1 MKMSYHSIV
10 RAAAAAIVTLAFVL
24 SSSAAEARAGPWTG
38 SDRHHGWSLGTRLS
52 PPGMIARRGSVLPG
66 VAVPGLASPPRAV
79 PTRVAEG
86 RPSAAAIEDARRRT
100 GLPATAR
107 AVGWRLVDGAGG
119 KVWKIIFRVGNR
131 QVAVEVPAG
140 G

>member
-1 MKMSYHSIV
+1 
-10 RAAAAAIVTLAFVL
+10 
-24 SSSAAEARAGPWTG
+24 
-38 SDRHHGWSLGTRLS
+38 
-52 PPGMIARRGSVLPG
+52 MIARRGAVLPG
-66 VAVPGLASPPRAV
+66 LAGPGLAPLPRAV
-79 PTRVAEG
+79 PMRLAEG
-86 RPSAAAIEDARRRT
+86 RPSAAAIEDARRRN

>member
-1 MKMSYHSIV
+1 MKMSHHSIV
-10 RAAAAAIVTLAFVL
+10 KAAAAAIVTLAVVL
-24 SSSAAEARAGPWTG
+24 PSSATEARASPWAVG
-38 SDRHHGWSLGTRLS
+38 DRHHGWSQGTRPPS
-52 PPGMIARRGSVLPG
+52 PGMIARRGAVLPG
-66 VAVPGLASPPRAV
+66 LAGPGLAPPPRAV
-79 PTRVAEG
+79 PMRLAEG
-86 RPSAAAIEDARRRT
+86 RPSAAAIEDARRRN

>member
-1 MKMSYHSIV
+1 MRTSHHSIV
-10 RAAAAAIVTLAFVL
+10 NAAVAAFVTLAVVL
-24 SSSAAEARAGPWTG
+24 PSSDTEARAGPWPG
-38 SDRHHGWSLGTRLS
+38 GDRHHGWSQGTRLPS
-52 PPGMIARRGSVLPG
+52 PGMIARRGWVLPG
-66 VAVPGLASPPRAV
+66 VAVP
-79 PTRVAEG
+79 TRLAEG
-86 RPSAAAIEDARRRT
+86 RPSAAAIEDARRRN

>member
-1 MKMSYHSIV
+1 MKMSHQSIV
-10 RAAAAAIVTLAFVL
+10 KAAAAAIVTLAVVL
-24 SSSAAEARAGPWTG
+24 SSSATEAQASPWLG
-38 SDRHHGWSLGTRLS
+38 GDRQQGWSQVTRPPS
-52 PPGMIARRGSVLPG
+52 PGMIVQRRAVLSGLAGPRLATPPQ
-66 VAVPGLASPPRAV
+66 AVPMRF
-79 PTRVAEG
+79 AEG
-86 RPSAAAIEDARRRT
+86 RPSAAAIDDARRRN

-119 KVWKIIFRVGNR
+119 KMWKIIFRVGNR

>member
-1 MKMSYHSIV
+1 MKMSYHSIMK
-10 RAAAAAIVTLAFVL
+10 AAAAAIVTLAVVL
-24 SSSAAEARAGPWTG
+24 PSSATEARASSWPGG
-38 SDRHHGWSLGTRLS
+38 DRHHGWSQGMRLPS
-52 PPGMIARRGSVLPG
+52 PGMIAQRGAVLPG
-66 VAVPGLASPPRAV
+66 LAGPRLTSPPRAA
-79 PTRVAEG
+79 PMRLAEG
-86 RPSAAAIEDARRRT
+86 RPSAAAIEEARRRN

-107 AVGWRLVDGAGG
+107 AVGWRLVDGASG

>member
-1 MKMSYHSIV
+1 MKTSHHSIV
-10 RAAAAAIVTLAFVL
+10 TAAVAAFVMLAVVL
-24 SSSAAEARAGPWTG
+24 SSSATEARAGPWAG
-38 SDRHHGWSLGTRLS
+38 RERHHGWSQGTRL
-52 PPGMIARRGSVLPG
+52 PPTGITARRGAVLPG
-66 VAVPGLASPPRAV
+66 LAGSSLASSPRAE
-79 PTRVAEG
+79 PMRLAEG
-86 RPSAAAIEDARRRT
+86 RPSAAAIEDARRRN

>member
-1 MKMSYHSIV
+1 
-10 RAAAAAIVTLAFVL
+10 
-24 SSSAAEARAGPWTG
+24 
-38 SDRHHGWSLGTRLS
+38 
-52 PPGMIARRGSVLPG
+52 
-66 VAVPGLASPPRAV
+66 V
-79 PTRVAEG
+79 PTRLAEG
-86 RPSAAAIEDARRRT
+86 RPSAAAIEDARRRN